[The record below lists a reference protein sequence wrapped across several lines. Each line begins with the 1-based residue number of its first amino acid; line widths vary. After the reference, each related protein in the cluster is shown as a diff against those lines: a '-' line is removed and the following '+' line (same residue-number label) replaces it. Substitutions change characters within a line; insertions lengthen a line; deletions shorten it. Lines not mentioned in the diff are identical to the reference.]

1 MYSNEISR
9 NMRTV
14 HAAPARNML
23 LFSFFGCV
31 CAHPRSLRNN
41 AILGLHLPL
50 MFDPS
55 CSRLAFFHCTGRGKA
70 MPGVPHANLLALASA
85 AVVFVVG
92 GMYAA
97 RAQDQTSL
105 IPFCMSV

>member
-1 MYSNEISR
+1 
-9 NMRTV
+9 MRTV